1 MSALRPTSPA
11 SEQDWKEWDEFVR
24 RHPDASIYH
33 LSDWARVLKRGLGYV
48 EKSLAL
54 RDPEGR
60 IVAVVPLFEVKGLT
74 SRRLVG
80 VPFRDRGG
88 VLAASAD
95 AEREAYV
102 AVRHA
107 AKGAGV
113 SSVALKSCSTVNEE
127 VARAEGFSV
136 SRYWVHSVMP
146 LQQGDL
152 WDRVGKKN
160 RNMVRQAERNAL
172 TFEWRRGPEHAGVW
186 HDLHRATQS
195 RLGVPVFPRALFE
208 AILDEGREWA
218 RFLVILGPKGPVAG
232 GLFFAFARRYVYGY
246 SASTLEGQEMRA
258 NDLMLFEALREA
270 ERSGAQWFDFGSD
283 SPKQESLLAFK
294 KKWGAAQSLT
304 TVLSIPAS
312 DEERNDSSSGLYSLA
327 RGVGRLLPP
336 PLWAALTS
344 PLVRKLG

>member
-1 MSALRPTSPA
+1 MSELRATPPV
-11 SEQDWKEWDEFVR
+11 SEQDWKEWDQFVN
-24 RHPDASIYH
+24 RHQDASIYH
-33 LSDWARVLKRGLGYV
+33 LSDWARVLKRGFGYPARG
-48 EKSLAL
+48 LAL
-54 RDPEGR
+54 REAGGR
-60 IVAVVPLFEVKGLT
+60 IAAVVPLFEVKGLA

-88 VLAASAD
+88 VLATSPESERAAYAAASKAMAD
-95 AEREAYV
+95 A
-102 AVRHA
+102 
-107 AKGAGV
+107 GASG
-113 SSVALKSCSTVNEE
+113 VALKSCAPVDEE
-127 VARAEGFSV
+127 IARAEGFSV
-136 SRYWVHSVMP
+136 SKYWVHSVMP

-160 RNMVRQAERNAL
+160 RNMVRQAERNGL
-172 TFEWRRGPEHAGVW
+172 TFEWRRGPEHAEAW
-186 HDLHRATQS
+186 HQLHRATQS

-312 DEERNDSSSGLYSLA
+312 NEEHNDSSSGLYSLA
-327 RGVGRLLPP
+327 RGVGRRLPS